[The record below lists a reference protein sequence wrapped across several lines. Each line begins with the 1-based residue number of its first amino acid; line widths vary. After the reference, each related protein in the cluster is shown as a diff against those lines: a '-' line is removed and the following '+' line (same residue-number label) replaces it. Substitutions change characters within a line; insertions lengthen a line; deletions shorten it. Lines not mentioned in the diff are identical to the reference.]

1 MRLDNG
7 GFQFPG
13 ERLMKLRSSL
23 LVLLLAFVT
32 GIGLA
37 HGNKVHVRGTVAKI
51 SGDSIVVKTVDGKS
65 VEVKF
70 APSTV
75 FQSRSNNEDKPAKA
89 SDIAAGDLVV
99 IHATAKDAILEA
111 DEVKFSV
118 PAAAKPAI
126 PTPAKPKP

>member
-1 MRLDNG
+1 
-7 GFQFPG
+7 
-13 ERLMKLRSSL
+13 MKLRLSL
-23 LVLLLAFVT
+23 LVLLFALVT
-32 GIGLA
+32 GMGLA

-51 SGDSIVVKTVDGKS
+51 SADSVVVKTADGKS

-70 APSTV
+70 GASTV
-75 FQSRSNNEDKPAKA
+75 FQSRANNEDKPAKA
-89 SDIAAGDLVV
+89 SDLAAGDLVV

-126 PTPAKPKP
+126 PSPAKPKP

>member
-37 HGNKVHVRGTVAKI
+37 HGNKVHVRGAVAKI
-51 SGDSIVVKTVDGKS
+51 SADSIVVKTADGKS

-70 APSTV
+70 AASTV
-75 FQSRSNNEDKPAKA
+75 FQSTANNETKPPKPH
-89 SDIAAGDLVV
+89 DIPPRPLLV
-99 IHATAKDAILEA
+99 IH
-111 DEVKFSV
+111 
-118 PAAAKPAI
+118 PP
-126 PTPAKPKP
+126 PTPP

>member
-1 MRLDNG
+1 
-7 GFQFPG
+7 
-13 ERLMKLRSSL
+13 MKLRLSL
-23 LVLLLAFVT
+23 LVLLFALVT

-37 HGNKVHVRGTVAKI
+37 HGNKIHVRGTVAKI
-51 SGDSIVVKTVDGKS
+51 SADSVVVKTADGKS

-70 APSTV
+70 SASTV

-89 SDIAAGDLVV
+89 SDLAAGDLVV

-126 PTPAKPKP
+126 PSPAKPKP

>member
-1 MRLDNG
+1 MRLVNG
-7 GFQFPG
+7 GLRFPG
-13 ERLMKLRSSL
+13 ETLMKLRLSL
-23 LVLLLAFVT
+23 LGLSLALVA

-37 HGNKVHVRGTVAKI
+37 HGNKIHVRGTVAKI
-51 SGDSIVVKTVDGKS
+51 SADSMVVKTADGKS

-70 APSTV
+70 AASTV

-126 PTPAKPKP
+126 PSPAKPKP